1 VNCKTRREFLKQSL
15 ALGTA
20 AAFPAAAW
28 PASPLHANDVIEL
41 GPAKVK
47 VSRLAMGTGTFGGG
61 RSSNQMRKMG
71 ADGIAD
77 LWWDGFDNGLFFWD
91 TADGYGSHDAI
102 KVALKKIPREKITI
116 QTKTAART
124 ADAMKAD
131 LDRFRQEMGT
141 DYIDIV
147 LLHSRASAKWNELDK
162 GPMDVLSE
170 AKEKKLVRTVGISSH
185 GIGALETAIKS
196 PWLEV
201 ILARINPISTRMDA
215 SSEDML
221 KYLARL
227 RAAGKGIIGMKIL
240 AEGQM
245 RDRVDE
251 ALRFTLTQG
260 AVDAFTIGMESRAE
274 LKDMRERITRNSQ
287 PA

>member
-1 VNCKTRREFLKQSL
+1 MQQTNRREFLRNSL
-15 ALGTA
+15 ALGAA

-28 PASPLHANDVIEL
+28 SAAPLHANDVIEL

-61 RSSNQMRKMG
+61 HSSNQMRKLG
-71 ADGIAD
+71 ADGVAD

-91 TADGYGSHDAI
+91 CADSYGSHAAV
-102 KVALKKIPREKITI
+102 KLALKKIPREKVAI
-116 QTKTAART
+116 QSKTTART

-141 DYIDIV
+141 DYIDIL
-147 LLHSRASAKWNELDK
+147 LLHSRMSSKWDELDK

-170 AKEKKLVRTVGISSH
+170 AKEKKIVRTMGISCHSV
-185 GIGALETAIKS
+185 GAMEIAIKS

-201 ILARINPISTRMDA
+201 CLARINPMSSRMDA
-215 SSEDML
+215 TTPDML
-221 KYLARL
+221 KLLARL

-251 ALRFTLTQG
+251 ALRFTLTEG

-274 LKDMRERITRNSQ
+274 LKDMRERIIKNSQ

>member
-1 VNCKTRREFLKQSL
+1 MHCKTRRDFLKQSL
-15 ALGTA
+15 ALGAA

-28 PASPLHANDVIEL
+28 PASALHANDVIEL

-61 RSSNQMRKMG
+61 RSSNQMRKLG
-71 ADGIAD
+71 ADGVAD

-91 TADGYGSHDAI
+91 TADAYGSHDAI
-102 KVALKKIPREKITI
+102 KMALKKIPREKVTI
-116 QTKTAART
+116 QTKTTART

-131 LDRFRQEMGT
+131 LERFRQEMGT

-147 LLHSRASAKWNELDK
+147 LLHSRASARWNELDK
-162 GPMDVLSE
+162 GSMDVLSE

>member
-1 VNCKTRREFLKQSL
+1 LKQSL
-15 ALGTA
+15 ALGAA

-28 PASPLHANDVIEL
+28 PASALHANDVIEL

-61 RSSNQMRKMG
+61 RSSNQMRKLG
-71 ADGIAD
+71 ADGVAD

-91 TADGYGSHDAI
+91 TADAYGSHDAI
-102 KVALKKIPREKITI
+102 KAALKKIPREKVTI
-116 QTKTAART
+116 QTKTTART

-147 LLHSRASAKWNELDK
+147 LLHSRASARWNELDK
-162 GPMDVLSE
+162 GSMDVLSE